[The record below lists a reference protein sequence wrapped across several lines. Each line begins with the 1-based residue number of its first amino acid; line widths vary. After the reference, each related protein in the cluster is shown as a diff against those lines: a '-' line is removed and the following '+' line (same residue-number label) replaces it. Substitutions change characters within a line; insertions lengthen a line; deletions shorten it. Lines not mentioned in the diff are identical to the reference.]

1 MVTLDFVP
9 SQAAYSRTSYHQH
22 FLRTGGTV
30 MKLLHFKY
38 VPLHCYYNIWMQ
50 LFQWDWIIRLAGK
63 NI

>member
-22 FLRTGGTV
+22 FLRTGSTV

-38 VPLHCYYNIWMQ
+38 VPLHCYNIWMQ